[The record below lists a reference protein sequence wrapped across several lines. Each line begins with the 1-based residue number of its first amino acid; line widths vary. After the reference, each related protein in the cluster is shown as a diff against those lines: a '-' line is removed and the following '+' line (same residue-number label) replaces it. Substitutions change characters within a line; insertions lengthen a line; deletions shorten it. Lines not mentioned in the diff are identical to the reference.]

1 MDVKQTQAG
10 AAAAAAVSVP
20 AGAGAG
26 AGTGAD
32 PELMVESSPA
42 PLASGT
48 GTASFSFSA
57 SASATAVVDDEL
69 RVLGVKRLRVADASV
84 MPHIPSG
91 PVAATCMAVGVA
103 AFEFIVSY
111 SSSAGYGRTE
121 TERDMKICEVTQ

>member
-1 MDVKQTQAG
+1 M
-10 AAAAAAVSVP
+10 
-20 AGAGAG
+20 
-26 AGTGAD
+26 
-32 PELMVESSPA
+32 MVEFSPA

-48 GTASFSFSA
+48 GTGTASFSA

-91 PVAATCMAVGVA
+91 PVAATCMAIGVA

-111 SSSAGYGRTE
+111 SSSSAGCIGTGTE
-121 TERDMKICEVTQ
+121 GGGKRDREERDVKVCEGTQ